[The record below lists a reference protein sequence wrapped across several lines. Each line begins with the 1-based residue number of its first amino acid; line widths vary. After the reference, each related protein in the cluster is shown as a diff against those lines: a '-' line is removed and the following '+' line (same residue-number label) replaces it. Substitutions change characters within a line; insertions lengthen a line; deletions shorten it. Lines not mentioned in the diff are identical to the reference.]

1 MSEHINL
8 TELLDQAL
16 GTLAMTSNTYGYLIS
31 RIGISVINK
40 PQHVIAYT
48 DGKGIYFNQYEF
60 DWLNEK
66 GTLEGKDCKL
76 TKDNLIF
83 IMCHELMHLLTE
95 TFVRGNTLGVST
107 EAQHEL
113 WNCASDYEI
122 NWMLRNNK
130 DNNGY
135 SAPIG
140 KMPEIG
146 LYDEKYANMTAE
158 EIYKLLKKDLKEQ
171 EDKSAGGF
179 NKDDDASGGLGNGD
193 KEDKSLTGDDNKS
206 GGLDGNKQE
215 GEGGKSVQNGE
226 DTLAGHQ
233 LDEHMPI
240 DDMTANKLKGQIE
253 EILQQVKAQGLGDMV
268 LDRICSILF
277 KPVRFDWK
285 RALSRYFKVFLKGNY
300 TWNKQARSGI
310 ATGLRLPAVGNIP
323 MVRVG
328 VALDTSGSIS
338 DNMLQKLMQHIF
350 TILTQVKQYEVYVWC
365 VSTKP
370 HPETLMK
377 FTPSNKNMV
386 KTFKFASD
394 GGTDLR
400 TTFPFIEKEFA
411 SKPLDVLIYMTD
423 GYDSLDGDDT
433 VTVPYPIVWLI
444 IDNDNFKKPAKIKGA
459 VYPVKED

>member
-1 MSEHINL
+1 MTEHINL
-8 TELLDQAL
+8 SELIDKAL
-16 GTLAMTSNTYGYLIS
+16 GTLTMTSNTYAYLIS

-40 PQHVIAYT
+40 PQHAIAYT

-66 GTLEGKDCKL
+66 GILEGKDCRL

-95 TFVRGNTLGVST
+95 TFARGKALGVET
-107 EAQHEL
+107 FAQHEL

-122 NWMLRNNK
+122 NWLLHNNK
-130 DNNGY
+130 DANG
-135 SAPIG
+135 SRLPLG
-140 KMPEIG
+140 KKPEIG

-158 EIYKLLKKDLKEQ
+158 EIYEILKKEQ
-171 EDKSAGGF
+171 EQNKSKGGCNNDKDGSGGM
-179 NKDDDASGGLGNGD
+179 NDDGDEEGDGASGNGGKGDFGGNGQKD
-193 KEDKSLTGDDNKS
+193 EN
-206 GGLDGNKQE
+206 
-215 GEGGKSVQNGE
+215 
-226 DTLAGHQ
+226 TLAGHL
-233 LDEHMPI
+233 LDGHMPI
-240 DDMTANKLKGQIE
+240 DDMTANELKAKVE
-253 EILQQVKAQGLGDMV
+253 EIMQQVKAQGLGDSIFERMY
-268 LDRICSILF
+268 SILF

-285 RALSRYFKVFLKGNY
+285 RALSRYFKAFLKGNY
-300 TWNKQARSGI
+300 TWNKPARSGI
-310 ATGLRLPAVGNIP
+310 ATGLRLPSIGSIP

-338 DNMLQKLMQHIF
+338 DRMLQKLMQHIF

-377 FTPSNKNMV
+377 FTPSNKNLV
-386 KTFKFASD
+386 KTFKFAST

-423 GYDSLDGDDT
+423 GYDSLDGDND
-433 VTVPYPIVWLI
+433 VSVPYPIVWLI

-459 VYPVKED
+459 VCPVKED

>member
-8 TELLDQAL
+8 AELLDQAL

-31 RIGISVINK
+31 RIGISVVNR

-66 GTLEGKDCKL
+66 ETLEGKNCKL
-76 TKDNLIF
+76 NKENLIF

-95 TFVRGNTLGVST
+95 TFVRGNTLGVNT
-107 EAQHEL
+107 AAQHEL
-113 WNCASDYEI
+113 WNMASDYEI
-122 NWMLRNNK
+122 NWMLRNNV
-130 DNNGY
+130 DNNGH
-135 SAPIG
+135 SALIG

-158 EIYKLLKKDLKEQ
+158 EIYKLLKKELKEQ
-171 EDKSAGGF
+171 EEDKSAGGF
-179 NKDDDASGGLGNGD
+179 NQDDDGSGGIGNGD
-193 KEDKSLTGDDNKS
+193 KEDKSLSGGDNNS
-206 GGLDGNKQE
+206 SGLDGSEQKDENKL
-215 GEGGKSVQNGE
+215 S
-226 DTLAGHQ
+226 GHQ
-233 LDEHMPI
+233 LDCHLPI

-253 EILQQVKAQGLGDMV
+253 EILQQVKAQGLGDTV

-277 KPVRFDWK
+277 KPVKFDWK

-300 TWNKQARSGI
+300 TWNKPSRSGI

-338 DNMLQKLMQHIF
+338 DNMLQKLMRHIF

-365 VSTKP
+365 VSTEV
-370 HPETLMK
+370 HENTLVK
-377 FTPSNKNMV
+377 YTPSNKNTV
-386 KTFKFASD
+386 KDFKFEST
-394 GGTDLR
+394 GGTNLR
-400 TTFPFIEKEFA
+400 TAFPFIEKEFA
-411 SKPLDVLIYMTD
+411 GKPLDVLIYMTD
-423 GYDSLDGDDT
+423 GEDSLSGDT
-433 VTVPYPIVWLI
+433 TTKVPYPVVWLI
-444 IDNDNFKKPAKIKGA
+444 IDNKTFVKPKLIKGA
-459 VYPVKED
+459 VYPIED